1 MITVDDL
8 RSVPLFEGIEGEEF
22 ARLIRRS
29 ADLHFQRGDYIAHEE
44 DERVLFAVLAGDV
57 EITKTFEG
65 IERVIGQRKT
75 GEIFGEMSIAL
86 GTSQP
91 VNFRALD
98 AVRVARIE
106 AREFY
111 AISAIHPDLA
121 ARVGSLARQR
131 ISWLE
136 QLAATEPDP
145 QAIVIGESYDKPC
158 RDLRTFLDRNGVSFE
173 WLTPGHPRIAER
185 IGGFAHIRGRF
196 PAVSL
201 RCGSL
206 LLQPE
211 RRELAERLGLTTKPT
226 KSEYDAVIVG
236 GGPAGLAAA
245 VYGASE
251 GLRTLMVECEA
262 PGGQAGTST
271 RIENYLGFPTGV
283 SGDELARRA
292 LAQAKRFGAEILVTR
307 RVVELDPITRQLE
320 LDCNELVRA
329 RSVIIATGVS
339 WRKIAIDGFERL
351 TGKGVYYGAAR
362 SEASALQGLDVFLVG
377 AGNSAG
383 QAALFF
389 AGYAR
394 SVTLLVRGPSLERS
408 MSQYLIT
415 QLLAAANISTRFNA
429 EVTDVHGED
438 RLESIDVTCGG
449 ILERHDAAALYIFI
463 GADAETS
470 WLPPQLERDE
480 FGYILTGAD
489 VSADRDWPLDRSRYL
504 LETSVPGVFA
514 AGDVRSRSIKRVA
527 AGVGEG
533 SMAIAFVHKFLQ
545 NVEALTS
552 T

>member
-1 MITVDDL
+1 
-8 RSVPLFEGIEGEEF
+8 
-22 ARLIRRS
+22 
-29 ADLHFQRGDYIAHEE
+29 
-44 DERVLFAVLAGDV
+44 
-57 EITKTFEG
+57 
-65 IERVIGQRKT
+65 
-75 GEIFGEMSIAL
+75 
-86 GTSQP
+86 
-91 VNFRALD
+91 
-98 AVRVARIE
+98 
-106 AREFY
+106 
-111 AISAIHPDLA
+111 
-121 ARVGSLARQR
+121 
-131 ISWLE
+131 
-136 QLAATEPDP
+136 
-145 QAIVIGESYDKPC
+145 
-158 RDLRTFLDRNGVSFE
+158 
-173 WLTPGHPRIAER
+173 
-185 IGGFAHIRGRF
+185 
-196 PAVSL
+196 
-201 RCGSL
+201 
-206 LLQPE
+206 
-211 RRELAERLGLTTKPT
+211 
-226 KSEYDAVIVG
+226 
-236 GGPAGLAAA
+236 
-245 VYGASE
+245 
-251 GLRTLMVECEA
+251 MVECEA

-362 SEASALQGLDVFLVG
+362 AEASALQGLDVFLVG

-389 AGYAR
+389 SGYAR
-394 SVTLLVRGPSLERS
+394 SVTLVVRGPSLERS

-449 ILERHDAAALYIFI
+449 IVERHDAAALYIFI

-545 NVEALTS
+545 NLEALTS